1 VSGIPYIAIVL
12 RVLPTGMFRYGRG
25 RPRGPW
31 HSMADMTSFAYLIRI
46 SKKYGIVADKLFEC
60 FLDAWTNK
68 KALYKTTS
76 IKCREKTE
84 NDAMFLVMQ
93 NQKVI
98 AQFRL
103 NNETLRSLREV
114 DLSSFQFEESSPI
127 KKVETLKAVALQ
139 IKDLTAETKLV
150 NLKATVIEK
159 SIIRMVFSRF
169 GDALLVSTA
178 TISDDTGST
187 KLTLWNNQIDTISV
201 GDAIQIENGQ
211 VKTFRG
217 ELHVSLGRRG
227 KLHVIENKSTRKLRT

>member
-1 VSGIPYIAIVL
+1 MRL
-12 RVLPTGMFRYGRG
+12 LQTGMLRYGRG

-46 SKKYGIVADKLFEC
+46 SKKYGIASDKLFEC
-60 FLDAWTNK
+60 LLDAWSNK
-68 KALYKTTS
+68 KALYKATS

-84 NDAMFLVMQ
+84 NDAIFLVMK

-98 AQFRL
+98 AQLRL
-103 NNETLRSLREV
+103 SNETLRSLRAV
-114 DLSSFQFEESSPI
+114 DLSSFQFAESTPV
-127 KKVETLKAVALQ
+127 KKVEKLKARALQ
-139 IKDLTAETKLV
+139 IKDLNAETKLV

-159 SIIRMVFSRF
+159 SIIRMVFSKF

-178 TISDDTGST
+178 IISDETGST

-201 GDAIQIENGQ
+201 GDAVQIENGQ

-217 ELHVSLGRRG
+217 ELQVSIGRRG
-227 KLHVIENKSTRKLRT
+227 KLHVIEKQPTRKLRTC

>member
-1 VSGIPYIAIVL
+1 L
-12 RVLPTGMFRYGRG
+12 EEPT
-25 RPRGPW
+25 PV
-31 HSMADMTSFAYLIRI
+31 
-46 SKKYGIVADKLFEC
+46 KKGGA
-60 FLDAWTNK
+60 
-68 KALYKTTS
+68 
-76 IKCREKTE
+76 
-84 NDAMFLVMQ
+84 
-93 NQKVI
+93 
-98 AQFRL
+98 
-103 NNETLRSLREV
+103 
-114 DLSSFQFEESSPI
+114 
-127 KKVETLKAVALQ
+127 LKAVDLQ